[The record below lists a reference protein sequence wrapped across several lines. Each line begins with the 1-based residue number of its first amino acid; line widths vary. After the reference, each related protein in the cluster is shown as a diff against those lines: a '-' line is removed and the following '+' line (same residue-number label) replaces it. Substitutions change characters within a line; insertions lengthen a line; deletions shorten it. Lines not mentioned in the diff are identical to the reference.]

1 MPAFDLKS
9 VDAPIRRSD
18 NAAKVICGVGFASD
32 KNGPA
37 QFLRNEA
44 KEEICPY
51 VLSKLRAFSTSPVNV
66 TVLGCAS
73 LAGFDLCTI
82 DSAA

>member
-9 VDAPIRRSD
+9 VDAPVRRSD
-18 NAAKVICGVGFASD
+18 NAAKVICDVGFASD

-44 KEEICPY
+44 KEEICP
-51 VLSKLRAFSTSPVNV
+51 
-66 TVLGCAS
+66 
-73 LAGFDLCTI
+73 
-82 DSAA
+82 